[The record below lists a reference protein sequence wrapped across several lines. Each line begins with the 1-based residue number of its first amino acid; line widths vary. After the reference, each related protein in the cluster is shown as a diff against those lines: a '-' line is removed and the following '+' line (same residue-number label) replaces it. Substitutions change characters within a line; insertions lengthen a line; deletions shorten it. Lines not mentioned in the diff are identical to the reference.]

1 MTLLPSECLLHFSS
15 SQTILY
21 YVINFLMVDYPV
33 NPVTQNE
40 VLKNNSVDRLK
51 IFKMILSGLILITL
65 IVLVLVYRNKK
76 ADDIESAQA
85 DIIAQAVELNNIE
98 EFSLYKEQSGGLY
111 QGGSNQPQLAQR
123 VKIQKQLEQIQ
134 PLNGDGV
141 ADSSGK
147 IGIVFVGD
155 PYTKGEIEVLNDYVQ
170 QDSNVDPSLVFI
182 DGSEDKF
189 DTSYW
194 EKSLF
199 AWENLAQNVINENL
213 TTKQVQIIWINLSL
227 ADYEVNLEDNIA
239 NYSQSLEKIIKN
251 ALVNFPNSR
260 VVYLSS
266 PRSASNSK
274 DLEYIEPN
282 SYESAFGVREVIKRQ
297 EEGSLK
303 FKENNQ
309 MLDSEPV
316 LVWGPYI
323 WTKSYDGVK
332 DFSYTSDNYE
342 DDGLTFSTSG
352 KQRFAV
358 DLYEFWSKY
367 EYGKSWFLAN

>member
-1 MTLLPSECLLHFSS
+1 MTLLPSECLLHFSP

-51 IFKMILSGLILITL
+51 IFKMILSGVILITL

-76 ADDIESAQA
+76 EDDIESAQA

>member
-1 MTLLPSECLLHFSS
+1 MTLLPGECLLHFSP

-40 VLKNNSVDRLK
+40 VLKNNSIDRLK
-51 IFKMILSGLILITL
+51 VFKMILSGLILITL
-65 IVLVLVYRNKK
+65 IVLVFVYRNKK
-76 ADDIESAQA
+76 EDDIESAQA

-155 PYTKGEIEVLNDYVQ
+155 PYTKGEIEVLNDYIQ
-170 QDSNVDPSLVFI
+170 QDSNVDPSLIFI